1 MGHHRKSAW
10 LVVRDESSCKSH
22 LVYYMGP
29 RMLVK
34 MIQMKKLFG
43 TTVRILFILALVVVL
58 VVSLRQPSLSRAW
71 DEDVR
76 TLAGVE
82 ILSDEAVTL
91 TRIRDWS
98 YTIGSVSSKD
108 YLDAT
113 FDPNDIVAIWMYEQQ
128 LSTSGLIAHT
138 FLVFEFDESYERE
151 RYLGLSVETRR
162 EQGETYSVIRGA
174 LRAFEITHIWATE
187 KDLVTRRVQY
197 LDYPLTR
204 YRLEIPAQFR
214 SRIFLKFVKET
225 QSLASVPRWYNTAS
239 NNCTSSLIQY
249 VNESEPGAIPFH
261 YSYVLTGKVDEYLEQ
276 LGYKA
281 RGSALHITRDYLESK
296 ELR

>member
-1 MGHHRKSAW
+1 
-10 LVVRDESSCKSH
+10 
-22 LVYYMGP
+22 
-29 RMLVK
+29 
-34 MIQMKKLFG
+34 MKKVLSQ
-43 TTVRILFILALVVVL
+43 TLRVLFILALVLLL
-58 VVSLRQPSLSRAW
+58 VVSMREPSLSRTW

-82 ILSDEAVTL
+82 ISSDDAVTL
-91 TRIRDWS
+91 TQVRDWN
-98 YTIGSVSSKD
+98 YTIGSISSNG
-108 YLDAT
+108 YFDAT
-113 FDPNDIVAIWMYEQQ
+113 FDPNAIVAMWMYEQQ

-162 EQGETYSVIRGA
+162 EQGEKYSVIGGA
-174 LRAFEITHIWATE
+174 LRSFEITHIWATE

-204 YRLEIPAQFR
+204 YRLEIPAEYR

-225 QSLASVPRWYNTAS
+225 QNLASEPRWYNTAT
-239 NNCTSSLIQY
+239 NNCTSSLINY

-281 RGSALHITRDYLESK
+281 PDNSLHITRDYLESH